1 MYNFVDTRAVTV
13 ANNDLPTEAL
23 SFNGQWF
30 DRAVPGFRTLSV
42 TGRESMQAEITC
54 RERTTANGQRFIR
67 RQYPVRVI
75 SVKFQIKADTAAAF
89 RTAFNTLNKLLDPS
103 ESRIIFNDESDKF
116 FVGTRT
122 EISNPE
128 AGLNSVI
135 AEITFTCSDPFKYDT
150 EYTTQTINRTQSASF
165 NANTVVGTPAIITIT
180 PAFNAISL
188 QMSGVATS
196 TATGADSPITVK
208 NIKNGKVVVI
218 DGEKCTVKEDGANK
232 FADMDFWEFPTVK
245 PGNNSV
251 IVNTD
256 VCNISIKYR
265 ACYI

>member
-103 ESRIIFNDESDKF
+103 ESRIIFNVFCGNENGNQQSGSRIKQCYRRDNIYLF
-116 FVGTRT
+116 G
-122 EISNPE
+122 
-128 AGLNSVI
+128 SVQI
-135 AEITFTCSDPFKYDT
+135 
-150 EYTTQTINRTQSASF
+150 
-165 NANTVVGTPAIITIT
+165 
-180 PAFNAISL
+180 
-188 QMSGVATS
+188 
-196 TATGADSPITVK
+196 
-208 NIKNGKVVVI
+208 
-218 DGEKCTVKEDGANK
+218 
-232 FADMDFWEFPTVK
+232 
-245 PGNNSV
+245 
-251 IVNTD
+251 
-256 VCNISIKYR
+256 
-265 ACYI
+265 